1 MKDKFKQ
8 VYMNV
13 AKEFAALSQSRKLN
27 VGAILVKDNRILS
40 VGYNGTP
47 VGWDNDCEDKIVEE
61 GEYEPVVSYKTK
73 EEVIHAESNAI
84 LKVAASTESSAGA
97 EMFCTHTPCIDCAK
111 MIHQAG
117 ISKVYV
123 DTEYN
128 AGRGKGEDFL
138 VKSGVEVEYM
148 NETHNTI
155 PKQTD
160 RERVT
165 EWDEGG
171 PRRETNQVLVQK
183 CTDPRKWYA
192 DKVGLVIDII
202 GEEETEYKAREDGGY
217 INFISKKDAIRV

>member
-61 GEYEPVVSYKTK
+61 GVVSYKTK

-117 ISKVYV
+117 IIKVYV
-123 DTEYN
+123 ETDYN

-138 VKSGVEVEYM
+138 VKSGVEVEY
-148 NETHNTI
+148 
-155 PKQTD
+155 
-160 RERVT
+160 
-165 EWDEGG
+165 
-171 PRRETNQVLVQK
+171 L
-183 CTDPRKWYA
+183 
-192 DKVGLVIDII
+192 
-202 GEEETEYKAREDGGY
+202 
-217 INFISKKDAIRV
+217 

>member
-61 GEYEPVVSYKTK
+61 GEYEAVISYKTK
-73 EEVIHAESNAI
+73 PEVIHAESNAI
-84 LKVAASTESSAGA
+84 LKVAASTESSEGA

-117 ISKVYV
+117 ITKVYI
-123 DTEYN
+123 DTEYH
-128 AGRGKGEDFL
+128 AGRGMGEDFL
-138 VKSGVEVEYM
+138 TQSGVNVEYL
-148 NETHNTI
+148 NRTPAVEK
-155 PKQTD
+155 PD
-160 RERVT
+160 
-165 EWDEGG
+165 WDHA
-171 PRRETNQVLVQK
+171 PDRRETLQVLIQK

-192 DKVGLVIDII
+192 DKVGRVVDII
-202 GEEETEYKAREDGGY
+202 GEEETEYKAREDAGY
-217 INFISKKDAIRV
+217 INFISKDDAIRV

>member
-47 VGWDNDCEDKIVEE
+47 VGWDNDCEDKVVEE
-61 GEYEPVVSYKTK
+61 GQYEAVISYKTK
-73 EEVIHAESNAI
+73 PEVIHAESNSI

-123 DTEYN
+123 ETDYN

-138 VKSGVEVEYM
+138 IKSGVEVEY
-148 NETHNTI
+148 
-155 PKQTD
+155 
-160 RERVT
+160 
-165 EWDEGG
+165 
-171 PRRETNQVLVQK
+171 L
-183 CTDPRKWYA
+183 
-192 DKVGLVIDII
+192 
-202 GEEETEYKAREDGGY
+202 
-217 INFISKKDAIRV
+217 

>member
-61 GEYEPVVSYKTK
+61 GEYEAVVSYRTK
-73 EEVIHAESNAI
+73 PEVIHAESNAI

-117 ISKVYV
+117 ITKVYV
-123 DTEYN
+123 DTDYN
-128 AGRGKGEDFL
+128 ACRGKGEDFL
-138 VKSGVEVEYM
+138 VQSGVEVEY
-148 NETHNTI
+148 
-155 PKQTD
+155 
-160 RERVT
+160 
-165 EWDEGG
+165 
-171 PRRETNQVLVQK
+171 L
-183 CTDPRKWYA
+183 
-192 DKVGLVIDII
+192 
-202 GEEETEYKAREDGGY
+202 
-217 INFISKKDAIRV
+217 